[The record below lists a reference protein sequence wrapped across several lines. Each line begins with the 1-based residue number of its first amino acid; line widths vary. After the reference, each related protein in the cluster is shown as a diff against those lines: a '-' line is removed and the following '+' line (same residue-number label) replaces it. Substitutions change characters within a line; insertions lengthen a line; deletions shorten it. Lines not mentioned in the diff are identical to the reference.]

1 MVVLFY
7 IHASS
12 GREFLCSTSSPTL
25 GMVGLFNWSH
35 SNGCLGGGRSSVAPA
50 AVLENGWFLMA
61 CDGQGRADLNT
72 EEGG

>member
-12 GREFLCSTSSPTL
+12 GREFLWLYILANTWHGWS
-25 GMVGLFNWSH
+25 FNWSH
-35 SNGCLGGGRSSVAPA
+35 SNWCLGGGLSSVAPA

-61 CDGQGRADLNT
+61 CDGQERADFNV